1 MTLKKMNKFFPS
13 QTFLRKSGQR
23 GGGGKGM
30 FCRFKA
36 EGSTHEKFEFLEKR
50 GFLGLGCFLELCVFL
65 RKYHKGYMFNTEK
78 STTISAR
85 VRVVNDYVDFMS
97 A

>member
-1 MTLKKMNKFFPS
+1 MFYLE
-13 QTFLRKSGQR
+13 GV
-23 GGGGKGM
+23 GGGKGM
-30 FCRFKA
+30 ICRFKA

-65 RKYHKGYMFNTEK
+65 RKCFYTTKDICSTRKSQQLFQHVSAL
-78 STTISAR
+78 STTTWTHVSI
-85 VRVVNDYVDFMS
+85 VKDYTDIMS

>member
-1 MTLKKMNKFFPS
+1 MI
-13 QTFLRKSGQR
+13 
-23 GGGGKGM
+23 
-30 FCRFKA
+30 CRFKA